1 MEGNRLSIELR
12 QSAVGLGLC
21 MEWQREWK
29 DETDKQTLIDKYFEG
44 LDFPMRFHWP
54 SNKFIKENFEQELLR
69 KNNILV
75 DDTRSLLN
83 PKEAVILGS
92 SVAKIRVNGLSHSV
106 VYLRDDSEVN
116 LYIRNKAFVVVHLF
130 EQAKINIRTYDTPNV
145 LVLKHSEFVSVE
157 ASEGVKIKNDLDY
170 LK

>member
-1 MEGNRLSIELR
+1 MEENRLSIELR
-12 QSAVGLGLC
+12 QQAVGLGLC

-54 SNKFIKENFEQELLR
+54 SNKFVKENFEQELLR

-92 SVAKIRVNGLSHSV
+92 SVAKIRVNGISHSII
-106 VYLRDDSEVN
+106 YLRDDSDVD
-116 LYIRNKAFVVVHLF
+116 LCVRNRAFVVVHLF
-130 EQAKINIRTYDTPNV
+130 EQAKINIRAYDAPNV
-145 LVLKHSEFVSVE
+145 LILKHSERASIE
-157 ASEGVKIKNDLDY
+157 APEGVKIKIDLDY